1 MKGML
6 RTGAVLALAI
16 AGLAGQAGAGLA
28 VSPLKREI
36 TVVPGKEVEFFIT
49 VTYNVRGER
58 PQPQPV
64 AMSLADI
71 KIAQDARI
79 EFPKPGSIGRSAAKW
94 ITLSDPAFSMK
105 PNEVRRVK
113 CILRVPYG
121 QSGERSAVVL
131 TKVGRPKKRKGSPV
145 MIQYQVAT
153 VVFVHIKGRTFP
165 KKAKVERVGVVIPET
180 AKEESRHPREPAKRR
195 PLEIVAT
202 VWNQGEVSFVAKGQA
217 RIRSMEGKRRAW
229 PPVELKAGTRR
240 IFPGGRRDY
249 VAAVPHDLPAGKYEV
264 RVAYDYG
271 NKWRQARGKATFE
284 LKEAIVLKRNLADA
298 AAGPALKVE
307 PAKVD
312 ICLPPG
318 ATRNVILTVHN
329 LRDAAVALSAKVA
342 AETPGEEN
350 WLSLPSAIIL
360 RKGCSRK
367 TRLTV
372 RAPADLKKLHEFSVT
387 FTDILGDK
395 VVVPVSVSPRGQGLA
410 GRGKK

>member
-1 MKGML
+1 MKRML
-6 RTGAVLALAI
+6 RTGAALALAI

-36 TVVPGKEVEFFIT
+36 TAAPGKEVEFFVT

-94 ITLSDPAFSMK
+94 IIISDPAFSMK
-105 PNEVRRVK
+105 PNEVKKVK

-131 TKVGRPKKRKGSPV
+131 TKVGHPKKRKGSPV

-153 VVFVHIKGRTFP
+153 VVFVNIKGRTFP
-165 KKAKVERVGVVIPET
+165 KKAEVEKVSVVIPET
-180 AKEESRHPREPAKRR
+180 TKGESRHQREPAKRR

-217 RIRSMEGKRRAW
+217 RIRSTEGKRRAW
-229 PPVELKAGTRR
+229 SPVELKTGTRR

-284 LKEAIVLKRNLADA
+284 LKEAIVLESSLVNA
-298 AAGPALKVE
+298 ATGPALKVE

-318 ATRNVILTVHN
+318 ATRNVILTVDN
-329 LRDAAVALSAKVA
+329 LRDAAVALSATVA
-342 AETPGEEN
+342 AEAPAEEAWVSLRPTLKVPGK
-350 WLSLPSAIIL
+350 S
-360 RKGCSRK
+360 SRK
-367 TRLTV
+367 ARLTV
-372 RAPADLKKLHEFSVT
+372 RAPGDLKGLHKFAVT
-387 FTDILGDK
+387 FTNILGDK
-395 VVVPVSVSPRGQGLA
+395 VVVPVSVSPPEQGLA
-410 GRGKK
+410 RRGKK

>member
-1 MKGML
+1 MKRML

-36 TVVPGKEVEFFIT
+36 TVAPGKEVEFFVT
-49 VTYNVRGER
+49 VTYNVRGENPR
-58 PQPQPV
+58 PQPV

-71 KIAQDARI
+71 KIAQNARI

-105 PNEVRRVK
+105 PNEVKRVK

-131 TKVGRPKKRKGSPV
+131 TKVGRPKKRKDSPV

-165 KKAKVERVGVVIPET
+165 KKAKVETVGVVMPET
-180 AKEESRHPREPAKRR
+180 ANGESRHQREPARRR

-217 RIRSMEGKRRAW
+217 RIRSTEGKRRAW
-229 PPVELKAGTRR
+229 PPVELKTGTRR
-240 IFPGGRRDY
+240 IFPDGRRDY
-249 VAAVPHDLPAGKYEV
+249 VAAVPYDLPAGKYEV

-284 LKEAIVLKRNLADA
+284 LKEAIVLKRSPADA

-307 PAKVD
+307 PAKADV
-312 ICLPPG
+312 CLPPG
-318 ATRNVILTVHN
+318 ATRNVILTVSN
-329 LRDAAVALSAKVA
+329 LRDAAVALSATVA
-342 AETPGEEN
+342 AEAPAEEAWVSLRPTLKVPGK
-350 WLSLPSAIIL
+350 S
-360 RKGCSRK
+360 SRK
-367 TRLTV
+367 ARLTV
-372 RAPADLKKLHEFSVT
+372 RAPSDSKEPHTFSVT
-387 FTDILGDK
+387 FTNILGDK
-395 VVVPVSVSPRGQGLA
+395 VVVPVSVSPREQGLA